1 MKELTELEKVL
12 LRKLDRFQKEMD
24 IMKDM
29 IINGLQE
36 SQKTLPKPKSEKYC
50 PSSDLQFFNDE
61 DFQIVWKEYTTIRIK
76 KKASNTD
83 RAIKGAITNLNKLSN
98 GSKRKAIAIVDQ
110 SVNSGWTGLFEPK
123 DYVVK
128 VSEKKPTNT
137 NKWNREEQMKLHPE
151 EYTHFDPKNIMGEIK
166 IKRV

>member
-12 LRKLDRFQKEMD
+12 LRKLERFQKEMD
-24 IMKDM
+24 IMKDL
-29 IINGLQE
+29 IINGIQE
-36 SQKTLPKPKSEKYC
+36 EVKQPVKKVERYNPIE
-50 PSSDLQFFNDE
+50 DLSFFNDE
-61 DFQIVWKEYTTIRIK
+61 DFQIVWKEYMSVRIRK
-76 KKASNTD
+76 KSSNTD

-123 DYVVK
+123 DYVIK

-137 NKWNREEQMKLHPE
+137 DRWSREEQKKLNPE
-151 EYTHFDPKNIMGEIK
+151 EYTEFDPGNLMNI
-166 IKRV
+166 IKR

>member
-1 MKELTELEKVL
+1 MALMEDL
-12 LRKLDRFQKEMD
+12 
-24 IMKDM
+24 
-29 IINGLQE
+29 IINGVEEVEKPQ
-36 SQKTLPKPKSEKYC
+36 PKKIEKYN
-50 PSSDLQFFNDE
+50 PADDLSFFNDA
-61 DFQIVWKEYTTIRIK
+61 DFQIVWTEYMSIRTR

-83 RAIKGAITNLNKLSN
+83 RAIKGAITNLNKLSKGN
-98 GSKRKAIAIVDQ
+98 KRKAIAIVDQ

-137 NKWNREEQMKLHPE
+137 DKYNYKKQAEENPE
-151 EYTHFDPKNIMGEIK
+151 EFTSFNPNNLMGLVK

>member
-1 MKELTELEKVL
+1 MEDL
-12 LRKLDRFQKEMD
+12 
-24 IMKDM
+24 
-29 IINGLQE
+29 IINGVEEVEKPQ
-36 SQKTLPKPKSEKYC
+36 PKKIEKYN
-50 PSSDLQFFNDE
+50 PAVDLSFFNDA
-61 DFQIVWKEYTTIRIK
+61 DFQTVWTEYMSIRVR

-137 NKWNREEQMKLHPE
+137 KQWNREEQRRLNPE
-151 EYTHFDPKNIMGEIK
+151 EYTDFDPGNLMSLVKK
-166 IKRV
+166 SKV

>member
-1 MKELTELEKVL
+1 VEEVEKP
-12 LRKLDRFQKEMD
+12 Q
-24 IMKDM
+24 
-29 IINGLQE
+29 
-36 SQKTLPKPKSEKYC
+36 PKKIEKYN
-50 PSSDLQFFNDE
+50 PTVDLSFFNDA
-61 DFQIVWKEYTTIRIK
+61 DFQTVWAEYMSIRVR

-137 NKWNREEQMKLHPE
+137 NRWNREEQKRLNPE
-151 EYTHFDPKNIMGEIK
+151 EYTSFDPGNLMGLVK

>member
-1 MKELTELEKVL
+1 VKELTELEKVL
-12 LRKLDRFQKEMD
+12 LRKLERFQKEMD
-24 IMKDM
+24 IMKDI
-29 IINGLQE
+29 IINGIQE
-36 SQKTLPKPKSEKYC
+36 VEKAPVKKVVKYN
-50 PSSDLQFFNDE
+50 PIEDLSFFNDE
-61 DFQIVWKEYTTIRIK
+61 DFQIVWAEYMTIRIR
-76 KKASNTD
+76 KKASNTA
-83 RAIKGAITNLNKLSN
+83 RAIKGAITNLNKLCN

-137 NKWNREEQMKLHPE
+137 NKYNYRKQAEENPE
-151 EYTHFDPKNIMGEIK
+151 EFTKFDPNNLMGLVK

>member
-1 MKELTELEKVL
+1 VTELEKVL

-24 IMKDM
+24 IMKDI
-29 IINGLQE
+29 IINGLPDTE
-36 SQKTLPKPKSEKYC
+36 QKQDKPKVEKYN
-50 PSSDLQFFNDE
+50 PADDLQYFNDD
-61 DFQIVWKEYTTIRIK
+61 DFQLVWKEYMSIRIR

-123 DYVVK
+123 DYVIK

-137 NKWNREEQMKLHPE
+137 NRWNREEQMRLHPE